1 MQLFQ
6 NEIDSEQNLLPK
18 DGCVNYYGQIFNSE
32 KSEEYWSKLLT
43 EIDWRHDEI
52 MLFGKKIITKRK
64 VAWYG
69 EKPFEYTYSKTTK
82 KALPWTK
89 TLAEIKHEIEFRT
102 NETFNSCLLNLYHN
116 GNEGMGWHSDAEKDL
131 KENAAIASL
140 SFGATRKFVFKHKES
155 KEKVELLLENAS
167 LLLMKDITQK
177 NWLHSLPPSKK
188 ILTPRINLTFRSIA
202 ENLT

>member
-6 NEIDSEQNLLPK
+6 NEIDSKQNLLPK

-32 KSEEYWSKLLT
+32 QSEEYWSKLLN

-102 NETFNSCLLNLYHN
+102 KETFNSCLLNLYHN

-131 KENAAIASL
+131 QENAAIASL

-177 NWLHSLPPSKK
+177 HWLHSLPPSKK

-202 ENLT
+202 EILT